1 MQILRFLLAS
11 LLVVP
16 SAQAWSQPAK
26 FARGEAVQ
34 QQAFTRKAFLSSLV
48 AGSIAT
54 LAMPALA
61 DETLSSGVTY
71 KVIKSGPADGPKPE
85 VGELVAI
92 RFKAFAGDLKID
104 DLFDSPEPYY
114 TRVGSGGLIKGVE
127 QTLPLMKLGDRWE
140 MTIPVGERQQKY
152 RSSPVATF
160 CKLLTLMSCF

>member
-1 MQILRFLLAS
+1 
-11 LLVVP
+11 
-16 SAQAWSQPAK
+16 
-26 FARGEAVQ
+26 
-34 QQAFTRKAFLSSLV
+34 V
-48 AGSIAT
+48 AGSVAT

-152 RSSPVATF
+152 CPSPVATF
-160 CKLLTLMSCF
+160 CKLLTFMSCF